1 MTTPQTDTSH
11 PQAPDFG
18 EPWHNEEGDFEIYR
32 QTQNDAVAYAEG
44 TKTRGRIIACVNA
57 LAGIPDP
64 AEFVRQ
70 AKEMREAVKRIA
82 NWRGDCDAYNEAI
95 REVAQAMDNL
105 IIAKRGDAMTY
116 AKAAFSKPQP
126 FLKP

>member
-1 MTTPQTDTSH
+1 MNTPQTDTPH

-18 EPWHNEEGDFEIYR
+18 EPWEPSYEMLFDRDGDYVGEFQPPFHNSSEV
-32 QTQNDAVAYAEG
+32 VARA
-44 TKTRGRIIACVNA
+44 IACVNA

-95 REVAQAMDNL
+95 REVAHAMDNL
-105 IIAKRGDAMTY
+105 IIAKRGGM
-116 AKAAFSKPQP
+116 QP
-126 FLKP
+126 A